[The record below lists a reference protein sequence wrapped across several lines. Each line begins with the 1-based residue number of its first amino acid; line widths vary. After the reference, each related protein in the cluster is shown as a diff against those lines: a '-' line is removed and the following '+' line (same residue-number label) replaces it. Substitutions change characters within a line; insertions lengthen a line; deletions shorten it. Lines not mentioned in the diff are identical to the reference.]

1 MLCLYQLG
9 LLTRLVPFF
18 CHKTLLN
25 ELEMNYEVSFNRE
38 ERDEPCQN
46 VYVDAEWNGLEA
58 IMGS

>member
-1 MLCLYQLG
+1 
-9 LLTRLVPFF
+9 
-18 CHKTLLN
+18 
-25 ELEMNYEVSFNRE
+25 MNYEVSFNRE